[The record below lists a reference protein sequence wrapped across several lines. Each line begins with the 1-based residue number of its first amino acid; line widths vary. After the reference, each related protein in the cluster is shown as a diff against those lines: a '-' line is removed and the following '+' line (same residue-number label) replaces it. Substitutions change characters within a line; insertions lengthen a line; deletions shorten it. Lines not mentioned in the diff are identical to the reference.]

1 MACQPILG
9 FSSSSLKYEHAYFY
23 KYVWC
28 VARWR
33 CPHPGFGAQAAAAA
47 IAGTTRFPVLPPLA
61 WQQNLHNRTD
71 ALQLTLCHSP
81 LRLFTDNRPALQQAA
96 GEPKG
101 FGGWCV
107 NAARSLRLSSPPVSQ
122 RVSVQGGRTTTSRP
136 GGEIS
141 ARHAARPRKLI
152 CPCDTLA
159 LPSHWSADHVTG
171 CDWWRVT
178 SDQLHQIWPGCSWGQ
193 QQQQHYALHFYSTQ
207 NPLKVQVQ
215 APMDL
220 VGT

>member
-1 MACQPILG
+1 M
-9 FSSSSLKYEHAYFY
+9 
-23 KYVWC
+23 
-28 VARWR
+28 
-33 CPHPGFGAQAAAAA
+33 
-47 IAGTTRFPVLPPLA
+47 
-61 WQQNLHNRTD
+61 
-71 ALQLTLCHSP
+71 
-81 LRLFTDNRPALQQAA
+81 QQAA
-96 GEPKG
+96 EEPKG

-141 ARHAARPRKLI
+141 ARHAARPRNLI

-178 SDQLHQIWPGCSWGQ
+178 SDQLHQIWPGCCSWGQQ
-193 QQQQHYALHFYSTQ
+193 QQQQHYALHSTQ
-207 NPLKVQVQ
+207 NPLPDRLRAQVATSYITHTQLSKVVKFSVVTAMEQRYTPCSAQ
-215 APMDL
+215 SSQTDDRCTQPPIPGSNWCCA
-220 VGT
+220 